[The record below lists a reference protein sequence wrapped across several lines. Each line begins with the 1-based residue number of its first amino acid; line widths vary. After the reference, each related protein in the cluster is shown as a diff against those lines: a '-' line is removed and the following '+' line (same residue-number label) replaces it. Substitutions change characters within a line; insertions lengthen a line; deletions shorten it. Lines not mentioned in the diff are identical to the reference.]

1 MRWWERWRIPLMLTP
16 TLAVI
21 LLLFGGG
28 LLYGVIVSLGYNPRI
43 GNTTFSLDA
52 YHTVL
57 FGEQYTQQFWV
68 GLCFTFWI
76 SIASTV
82 ISAVLAVLIALT
94 IRSTGFGQRTAS
106 FMLQFNLPI
115 PHLVAAIGMLF
126 LLSQSG
132 LLARAGAA
140 AGFIERP
147 NEFPILVRDSL
158 GLGIIITYVWKEVP
172 FIGIIVLAVLQSLG
186 KDYEDAALNLG
197 ANQWQRFRYVTLPLI
212 LPALL
217 SASVIVFAF
226 TFGAYEVPEILGVR
240 YPEALPVMAID
251 LFNQADLNE
260 RSNAMALSVIIS
272 SIVMVLVA
280 FYMWLRDWAN
290 KRQ

>member
-1 MRWWERWRIPLMLTP
+1 
-16 TLAVI
+16 
-21 LLLFGGG
+21 
-28 LLYGVIVSLGYNPRI
+28 
-43 GNTTFSLDA
+43 
-52 YHTVL
+52 
-57 FGEQYTQQFWV
+57 
-68 GLCFTFWI
+68 WI